1 MVKCNPLPF
10 TSTRNLSSESPLL
23 GLKSMAS
30 EGPLSFSKNPI
41 VCARPLWNSLKKVL
55 RNDKL
60 KSKELSLI
68 SDKKK
73 LSEKFSHVQ
82 LNISIYVD
90 HSKMLML
97 IDRVIS
103 GIQEY
108 HAFRK
113 IALGNSII
121 HIDQLPVTRNNDLK
135 STRDIWDLMLIPVK

>member
-1 MVKCNPLPF
+1 
-10 TSTRNLSSESPLL
+10 
-23 GLKSMAS
+23 
-30 EGPLSFSKNPI
+30 
-41 VCARPLWNSLKKVL
+41 
-55 RNDKL
+55 
-60 KSKELSLI
+60 
-68 SDKKK
+68 
-73 LSEKFSHVQ
+73 
-82 LNISIYVD
+82 
-90 HSKMLML
+90 MLML